1 MSIASS
7 IDGEKTGINLLVTYR
22 VIFVT
27 TVSIPRLTSCGDY
40 GPIISSNLP
49 RSAWIE
55 SRKGV
60 WESIGAVIQDC
71 AGIHEHINIKSNK
84 WRDWILLAPSS
95 TISFQ
100 VIGVQEADLSLGV
113 WRLTWTLTR
122 PIAHGWIFN
131 SSISLEF
138 NNTQRELGI
147 MRVALVTRQVS
158 R

>member
-1 MSIASS
+1 
-7 IDGEKTGINLLVTYR
+7 
-22 VIFVT
+22 
-27 TVSIPRLTSCGDY
+27 
-40 GPIISSNLP
+40 
-49 RSAWIE
+49 
-55 SRKGV
+55 
-60 WESIGAVIQDC
+60 
-71 AGIHEHINIKSNK
+71 
-84 WRDWILLAPSS
+84 LAPSS